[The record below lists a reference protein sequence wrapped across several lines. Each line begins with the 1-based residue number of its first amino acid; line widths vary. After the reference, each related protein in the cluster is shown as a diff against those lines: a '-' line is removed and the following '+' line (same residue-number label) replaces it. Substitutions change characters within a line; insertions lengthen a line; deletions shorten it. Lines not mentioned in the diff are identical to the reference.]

1 MKKSFIVKKKM
12 DITSKSMSKYLT
24 LTQNSMTII
33 TTKFKL
39 NNACMSEYSV
49 TCNRWHSSLKQS
61 YKQTHIGVL
70 KQ

>member
-1 MKKSFIVKKKM
+1 MKKKFHCKKKM
-12 DITSKSMSKYLT
+12 DKTSKSMSKY

-33 TTKFKL
+33 TTEFKL

>member
-1 MKKSFIVKKKM
+1 M
-12 DITSKSMSKYLT
+12 DKTSKSMSKY

-39 NNACMSEYSV
+39 NNACMSEYSD